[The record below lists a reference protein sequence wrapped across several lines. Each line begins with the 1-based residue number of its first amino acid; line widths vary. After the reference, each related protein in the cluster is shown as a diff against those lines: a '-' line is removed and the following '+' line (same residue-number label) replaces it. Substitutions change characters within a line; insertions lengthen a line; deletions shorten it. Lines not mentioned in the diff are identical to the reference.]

1 MLRNQDNKT
10 SQNFKQVPYNQ
21 LFNMNPD
28 NKDKNY
34 PIKSATFFKNMFVKQ
49 NQGIEHIYKS
59 EKQDEMQK
67 NDKFSMSQD
76 QNFQHN
82 KVSKINTNEQTNY
95 LSQFHTSHS
104 SLALL
109 ARTKEDIQTI
119 YQGFKQKTQT
129 SSDENRFFFPSRNK
143 MFNETK
149 SIIERGKEKQD
160 INSGFQISS
169 NNQSKDQN
177 VNVNQQ
183 NSTLKKSSILI
194 RTQQQNNRSQNLRQV
209 KQDNS
214 EDKETE
220 LKTEISNQKIDTY
233 QIKQKFKEAREK
245 KIYSKSQN
253 KLNPV
258 NEFNQITTPYDS
270 FFITPQSNKLIELKN
285 YKTNQSFA
293 KNHSFK
299 DTVQSQS
306 TSISQKRSF
315 NFSHFERF
323 PKLDQNIFDSEIPS
337 ILENDKHINHSRSSS
352 QIRKNTRIQRQIE
365 DPSFLFPLKEHSNN
379 NSFQKIFKGLKPIKQ
394 VNKQLDNENSLIE
407 HDFVLSMNN
416 ELSPKEN
423 NTSFNNQ
430 ENGKSITDQAND
442 FIQKFKKLNP
452 LLTIQ
457 EEKLKKLQILKQ
469 KEIQLQQFI
478 QKRNFVEAINIMKEF
493 LVQASQ
499 EKNLENF
506 VDTIAYLGQL
516 NYFNHDL
523 DNALYSFIQLKN
535 LSEIVGSPQ
544 IKMRSLILLGQLFQ
558 DEQDYNQALQL
569 YRRAIHYC
577 WYLNDQDTEID
588 LYDKLGFIYFM
599 KGDIQ
604 KAKYFHERSI
614 SHQLENP
621 KSENMQQSIYTVSQ
635 LFSKNQNFIPN
646 LNQMVLAKLGLLTDQ
661 QDQLRFSTKLS
672 AHHQIVILKEDKEI
686 NSANHDPSQINPD
699 DKLKQKVIPEGM
711 ENVKEYQIIQKILD
725 QKNSFQP
732 IVLKNIQYKDPHSQK
747 IVDKSLLKLTIEEKV
762 QKVKM
767 DIYDDKRLQKKL
779 KEAQVSA
786 MINRQTC
793 NQKFFFNHCTP
804 NRNLLGFK
812 YTFKPN
818 SLKFK
823 KYFQKMENMIIN
835 QVY

>member
-1 MLRNQDNKT
+1 MLRNQDNK
-10 SQNFKQVPYNQ
+10 SSLNFNQIPFNQ
-21 LFNMNPD
+21 LFNTNSEI
-28 NKDKNY
+28 KAKNY
-34 PIKSATFFKNMFVKQ
+34 PSKSATFFQNMFIKQ
-49 NQGIEHIYKS
+49 NQGIEHIQKS
-59 EKQDEMQK
+59 DKLKQK
-67 NDKFSMSQD
+67 NDRLSKNQEES
-76 QNFQHN
+76 FQKN
-82 KVSKINTNEQTNY
+82 KVLKKDINRQTNY
-95 LSQFHTSHS
+95 QQNFHTSHS

-129 SSDENRFFFPSRNK
+129 SSDENKFFFPSKNK
-143 MFNETK
+143 MFKETK
-149 SIIERGKEKQD
+149 SIMDRGTEKFD
-160 INSGFQISS
+160 TNSGFQISN
-169 NNQSKDQN
+169 NNQDNDQN
-177 VNVNQQ
+177 LNANQH
-183 NSTLKKSSILI
+183 NSTQKKNTILL
-194 RTQQQNNRSQNLRQV
+194 RTLQQNNRSQNLRQL
-209 KQDNS
+209 KQDNF
-214 EDKETE
+214 EDKESE
-220 LKTEISNQKIDTY
+220 LKTEVTNQKLDMY
-233 QIKQKFKEAREK
+233 QIKQKFKQAREK
-245 KIYSKSQN
+245 KIYSKSYN
-253 KLNPV
+253 KLKPV
-258 NEFNQITTPYDS
+258 NEFNNISTPYDS
-270 FFITPQSNKLIELKN
+270 FFIQPQGNKLIDLKN

-293 KNHSFK
+293 KNFSFK

-315 NFSHFERF
+315 NFSHFEKF
-323 PKLDQNIFDSEIPS
+323 PKLDQNILDSEIPNL
-337 ILENDKHINHSRSSS
+337 LENDKHINHSRSSS
-352 QIRKNTRIQRQIE
+352 QVRNKAHPRRQLE
-365 DPSFLFPLKEHSNN
+365 DSSFLFPLKEHSNN

-394 VNKQLDNENSLIE
+394 VNKQQDNENSLIE
-407 HDFVLSMNN
+407 HDFVLQMNN

-423 NTSFNNQ
+423 NISFINQ
-430 ENGKSITDQAND
+430 ENGKSISDQAND

-452 LLTIQ
+452 LISIQ

-469 KEIQLQQFI
+469 KEIQLNQFI
-478 QKRNFVEAINIMKEF
+478 QKRNFVDAINIMKEF
-493 LVQASQ
+493 LVQTSQ

-506 VDTIAYLGQL
+506 AETIAFLGKL

-544 IKMRSLILLGQLFQ
+544 IKMKSLILLGQLFQ

-569 YRRAIHYC
+569 YRRAIHYS
-577 WYLNDQDTEID
+577 WYLNDQGTEID
-588 LYDKLGFIYFM
+588 LYDKLGFLYFM
-599 KGDIQ
+599 KGDIE

-614 SHQLENP
+614 SHQSENP
-621 KSENMQQSIYTVSQ
+621 KSENMQQSIYTVSK

-661 QDQLRFSTKLS
+661 QDQLRFSTKIS
-672 AHHQIVILKEDKEI
+672 AHHQIIILRDDKEI

-699 DKLKQKVIPEGM
+699 DMLKQITIPEGM

-725 QKNSFQP
+725 QKNQFQP
-732 IVLKNIQYKDPHSQK
+732 IVLQNKQYKDPHSSK
-747 IVDKSLLKLTIEEKV
+747 IVDKQLLKLTIEEKV

-767 DIYDDKRLQKKL
+767 DVFDDKRLQKKL

-786 MINRQTC
+786 IINRQTC

-835 QVY
+835 QDY